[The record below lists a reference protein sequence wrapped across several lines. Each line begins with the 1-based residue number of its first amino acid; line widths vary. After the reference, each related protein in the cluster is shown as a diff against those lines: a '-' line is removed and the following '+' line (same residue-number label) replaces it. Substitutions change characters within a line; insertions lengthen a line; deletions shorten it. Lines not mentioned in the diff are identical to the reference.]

1 MPVDTEQRI
10 EKKLEVVETA
20 FMKYGF
26 TPMETKNRLRFGHR
40 LTYRRGDDYYRA
52 GMEQFDGK
60 DYIVISAINDPDFA
74 NADVMEDVAA
84 FPWTL
89 PDEKI
94 EKEVRYILGLEE
106 YPEGYPDY

>member
-1 MPVDTEQRI
+1 MSADREERI
-10 EKKLEVVETA
+10 EKKLEAAESA
-20 FMKYGF
+20 LMKYGF
-26 TPMETKNRLRFGHR
+26 TPMDTKNRLRFGHR
-40 LTYRRGDDYYRA
+40 LTYRRGDDYYRV

-60 DYIVISAINDPDFA
+60 DYIVISAINDPAFA
-74 NADVMEDVAA
+74 ETGIMEDVAA